1 MEPRELKVVAVGD
14 PSKVELLFTLNDMPL
29 NEHRDFEN
37 YTREMTINN
46 YKIHVW
52 DTAGQAEYDR
62 LRPLSY
68 AGANVILLVFDLSS
82 KATFSNLSEKW
93 MKEVAHYC
101 KDAKILLIGINLD
114 LRQAGNPNHVT
125 DQEAEQFVKENK
137 CTTYIPCS
145 SRTCERID
153 KIWPSVITAFKT
165 EKESCIICE
174 NEFIFFIYLF
184 LHLDVLFLF
193 QDLL

>member
-46 YKIHVW
+46 AHYKIHVW

-82 KATFSNLSEKW
+82 KATFSN
-93 MKEVAHYC
+93 
-101 KDAKILLIGINLD
+101 
-114 LRQAGNPNHVT
+114 
-125 DQEAEQFVKENK
+125 
-137 CTTYIPCS
+137 
-145 SRTCERID
+145 
-153 KIWPSVITAFKT
+153 
-165 EKESCIICE
+165 
-174 NEFIFFIYLF
+174 
-184 LHLDVLFLF
+184 
-193 QDLL
+193 

>member
-46 YKIHVW
+46 AHW

-174 NEFIFFIYLF
+174 NEFFLSFIYFFIWIFSFFSIFFSF
-184 LHLDVLFLF
+184 ET
-193 QDLL
+193 